1 MGRRAR
7 SPAAKDARRQAL
19 VHAAAEVFGERRYA
33 AVSMAEIARRAGVA
47 KGTTYLYF
55 PTKETLFLDL
65 FLRRLSEWIDD
76 VMPILQTAQGPD
88 DVADAFADTLADHA
102 QLVRLIGLLHGTL
115 EQNVE
120 AEDALKFKR
129 QLISD
134 LAPVAMAIA
143 FVTKLPAADGVR
155 ALVQIQAMA
164 VGIAQMAF
172 PTPAVAQ
179 ALEDDRVATLRVEFC
194 ATMRHMIGALL
205 RGWPPT
211 AQTPG

>member
-19 VHAAAEVFGERRYA
+19 VQAAAEVFGERRYA

-65 FLRRLSEWIDD
+65 FLRRLSTWTEEI
-76 VMPILQTAQGPD
+76 MPLLQAAKRPN
-88 DVADAFADTLADHA
+88 DVADAFADTLANHE

-120 AEDALKFKR
+120 AEDALAFKR
-129 QLISD
+129 QLIVH
-134 LAPVAMAIA
+134 LAPVAMGIEAA
-143 FVTKLPAADGVR
+143 AKLPAGDGVR
-155 ALVQIQAMA
+155 AIVQIQAMA

-172 PTPAVAQ
+172 PTPAVSS
-179 ALEDDRVATLRVEFC
+179 ALENEDVAVMRVEFC
-194 ATMRHMIGALL
+194 DTMRHTVGALL
-205 RGWPPT
+205 RGW
-211 AQTPG
+211 

>member
-19 VHAAAEVFGERRYA
+19 VQAAAEVFGERRYA

-65 FLRRLSEWIDD
+65 FLRRLSTWIEEI
-76 VMPILQTAQGPD
+76 MPVLQVAKSAN
-88 DVADAFADTLADHA
+88 DVADAFADTLANHE

-120 AEDALKFKR
+120 AEDALAFKR
-129 QLISD
+129 QLIVH
-134 LAPVAMAIA
+134 LAPVAMGIEVAA
-143 FVTKLPAADGVR
+143 KLPAGDGVR
-155 ALVQIQAMA
+155 AIVQIQAMA

-172 PTPAVAQ
+172 PTPAVTS
-179 ALEDDRVATLRVEFC
+179 ALENEDVAVMRVEFC
-194 ATMRHMIGALL
+194 ATMRHTVGALL
-205 RGWPPT
+205 RGWV
-211 AQTPG
+211 